1 MRVVWTSI
9 ALERAQEIRELI
21 ALDRPQAATRWLD
34 ELEQIVRS
42 LDRFPRRGR
51 VVPEFSD
58 PDIREIQHQ
67 PYRII
72 YEIRGDLV
80 AILTIRHGRQIID

>member
-21 ALDRPQAATRWLD
+21 ALDRPHAATRWLD

-42 LDRFPRRGR
+42 LDRYPRRG
-51 VVPEFSD
+51 
-58 PDIREIQHQ
+58 
-67 PYRII
+67 
-72 YEIRGDLV
+72 
-80 AILTIRHGRQIID
+80 